1 MAQVQRAEPTTVHKC
16 DTRLKRNARQAN
28 AHLSFNTVR
37 VLPCRNGANYVA
49 VSGCA
54 GELQLTAPLPTVLFR
69 VLGNRLAPAG
79 ERGRLIVL
87 AYHRVLPVA
96 DPMLPG
102 TIDAQGFEQHM
113 ALLADAFNVLPLA
126 EACQRLSRGTL
137 PARAVC
143 ITFDDGY
150 ADNEEVALPIL
161 KRYTL
166 PATFFVATVFSRG
179 GVMFNDRVIET
190 LRHASTGHHD
200 LSRLGLPSVDLNGSE
215 SRARAVDTLLPA
227 LMHRPFLERA
237 TVVEELAVMLR
248 APEPA
253 NLMMTPAQI
262 QNLHRAGMQIGA
274 HTVRHPILAAI
285 PDEEAR
291 NEIVES
297 KRNLEEL
304 TGAPVTLFAYP
315 NGRPGRDYDER
326 HVRLV
331 REAGFDAALS
341 TIPGVA
347 HRGSDLFQ
355 LPRVGPWERN
365 TNRLALR
372 LLATCARTAAP

>member
-1 MAQVQRAEPTTVHKC
+1 M
-16 DTRLKRNARQAN
+16 
-28 AHLSFNTVR
+28 
-37 VLPCRNGANYVA
+37 
-49 VSGCA
+49 
-54 GELQLTAPLPTVLFR
+54 LFR

-96 DPMLPG
+96 DPLLPG
-102 TIDAQGFEQHM
+102 LIDARGFEAHM
-113 ALLADAFNVLPLA
+113 AMLADAFNVLPLG
-126 EACQRLSRGTL
+126 EACQRLSRGSL

-161 KRYTL
+161 RRCAL
-166 PATFFVATVFSRG
+166 PATFFVATMFSRG
-179 GVMFNDRVIET
+179 GVMFNDRVIEA
-190 LRHASTGHHD
+190 LRHAAPGRHD
-200 LSRLGLPSVDLNGSE
+200 LSILGLPSVELNGSE
-215 SRARAVDTLLPA
+215 SRAQAVDTLLPA

-237 TVVEELAVMLR
+237 ALVEELAITLQ
-248 APEPA
+248 APQPA
-253 NLMMTPAQI
+253 KLMMTPEQI
-262 QNLHRAGMQIGA
+262 EKLHRQGMEIGA

-285 PDEEAR
+285 PEDEAR
-291 NEIVES
+291 SEIIES
-297 KRNLEEL
+297 KRNLEEI

-331 REAGFDAALS
+331 REAGFRAALS

-347 HRGSDLFQ
+347 HRNSDLFQ
-355 LPRVGPWERN
+355 LPRLGPWERN
-365 TNRLALR
+365 ANRLALR
-372 LLATCARTAAP
+372 LLATCARTAAA